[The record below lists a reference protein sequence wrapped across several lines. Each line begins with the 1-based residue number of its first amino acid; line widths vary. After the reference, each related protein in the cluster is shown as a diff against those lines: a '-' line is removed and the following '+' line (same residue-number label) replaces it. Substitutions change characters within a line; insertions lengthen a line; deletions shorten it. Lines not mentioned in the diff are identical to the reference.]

1 MSAAGGALELSVVIP
16 TRNAAGI
23 LLPCLESV
31 LAQRPREVIVVDG
44 MSSDGTVELASSFGL
59 TVLSDEGR
67 GLPAARL
74 LGAEAASSDRVALI
88 DADVIVP
95 DGALAALLAEFE
107 RGGYVALQAGL
118 VSESSGEYWGE
129 ALADHHRNGRS
140 RNWFGLVATVF
151 DRRTLLEVGFDPTFT
166 SGEDIEVR
174 WRLER
179 AGQRIGVSDSVVVR
193 HRFEEGFR
201 FAAGQFRAD
210 GAGLAR
216 MVDKHGVRALP
227 LLGLPLAGAVRGIG
241 LSLLRRRPRWIP
253 YFAAY
258 GVLNYVA
265 LFAELGRRRRSRP
278 R

>member
-1 MSAAGGALELSVVIP
+1 MNETDAVLDVSVVIP

-23 LLPCLESV
+23 LVPCLESV
-31 LAQRPREVIVVDG
+31 LAQGPKEVIVVDG

-74 LGAEAASSDRVALI
+74 LGAEVATSDRVALI
-88 DADVIVP
+88 DADVILP
-95 DGALAALLAEFE
+95 EGALADLLDEFE

-118 VSESSGEYWGE
+118 ASESSGEYWGE

-140 RNWFGLVATVF
+140 RNWCGRVATIF
-151 DRRTLLEVGFDPTFT
+151 DRATLLQVGFDPTFT
-166 SGEDIEVR
+166 SGEDIEMR

-179 AGQRIGVSDSVVVR
+179 AGRKIGVSRSVVVR
-193 HRFEEGFR
+193 HRFEDGFR

-210 GAGLAR
+210 GEGLAR
-216 MVDKHGVRALP
+216 MVDKHGLRALP
-227 LLGLPLAGAVRGIG
+227 LLGLPLAGALRGMV
-241 LSLLRRRPRWIP
+241 LSIVRRRLRWIP

-258 GVLNYVA
+258 GVLNYAA
-265 LFAELGRRRRSRP
+265 LFAELGRRRRSHRP
-278 R
+278 